1 METRLVNPGRKAK
14 GSSWEL
20 GSEEDYV
27 NTHHCIAPPP
37 PSYIPA
43 DHTWSGSD
51 HRPLTTGGRLR
62 LRDESQ

>member
-14 GSSWEL
+14 GSTWEL
-20 GSEEDYV
+20 GSEEDYVNV

-43 DHTWSGSD
+43 DHTGSD